1 LRDNFAKRHELPQTA
16 RYGPHRKMLVAR
28 FAMLSLCGFPEHDRG
43 INFPKRR
50 RIKAACKS
58 IGRSVAK
65 TMQASLSKKECAR

>member
-1 LRDNFAKRHELPQTA
+1 
-16 RYGPHRKMLVAR
+16 MLVAR
-28 FAMLSLCGFPEHDRG
+28 FATLSLCGFPEHDRG

-65 TMQASLSKKECAR
+65 AMQASLSKKECAR

>member
-1 LRDNFAKRHELPQTA
+1 
-16 RYGPHRKMLVAR
+16 MLVAR
-28 FAMLSLCGFPEHDRG
+28 FATLSLCGFPEHDRG